1 MSQSQSNPSQSSEKF
16 PDLLT
21 VHMAICSA
29 KLHQNQIQQELLRL
43 SLVERLERELS
54 IRERREEL
62 HKIFHPDQSSD
73 KTPETDT

>member
-1 MSQSQSNPSQSSEKF
+1 MSQSLTNQSQSNEAL

-29 KLHQNQIQQELLRL
+29 KLHQNQIQQELLKL
-43 SLVERLERELS
+43 SFVERLERELL

-73 KTPETDT
+73 EIQETDQ